1 MRFSGLLVRRRAD
14 LDSLEGLTPIIQ
26 QSYVVPMPVIDAD
39 AHVDETEDTW
49 AYIDEAYKRHT
60 PVTVMQDPAS
70 SGGTQ
75 PQGYN
80 RYWCVDGRFLVRRI
94 RDDERTETT
103 VETREL
109 LDVPARLRHMDEL
122 GIDVQVCY
130 PTTFLF
136 SWSAKGEIEHA
147 LRKSYNRWMAEK
159 WKLSD
164 NRLRW
169 VCLLPMGDLDE
180 AVKEMRFAR
189 EHGACGLMK
198 KGLECGGKRAGDA
211 YFFPLYQEAEALDMA
226 VCIHTGTGDPAL
238 TDADATVLSL
248 HNITAPVIDAFGS
261 LIMAEVPAKFPKL
274 RVGFVEA
281 MSSWVPFALAELRAR
296 HERSRWMFSFD
307 LTKNLLRESRF
318 YVACQTVEDLP
329 YIIRHCGEDNLIAGT
344 DYSHADQSAEI
355 RTLSELRTMGED
367 GIITGRQA
375 EKILQDNPA
384 AFYGLS

>member
-1 MRFSGLLVRRRAD
+1 M
-14 LDSLEGLTPIIQ
+14 TPIIR

-49 AYIDEAYKRHT
+49 AYIDKAYRRYT

-94 RDDERTETT
+94 RDDKRTETT

-130 PTTFLF
+130 PTTFLLR
-136 SWSAKGEIEHA
+136 WSPRDDIEHA
-147 LRKSYNRWMAEK
+147 LRRAYNRWMADR
-159 WKLSD
+159 WKQSD

-189 EHGACGLMK
+189 ENGACGWMK
-198 KGLECGGKRAGDA
+198 KGIECGNRRAGDA
-211 YFFPLYQEAEALDMA
+211 YFFPLYRESEALDMA
-226 VCIHTGTGDPAL
+226 VCVHTGTGDPAL
-238 TDADATVLSL
+238 TDADATILSL
-248 HNITAPVIDAFGS
+248 HNITTPVIDAFNS
-261 LIMAEVPAKFPKL
+261 LVMAEVPGKFPKL
-274 RVGFVEA
+274 RVGFIEA
-281 MSSWVPFALAELRAR
+281 MASWVPFALAELRAR
-296 HERSRWMFSFD
+296 HERSRWLFSFD
-307 LTKNLLRESRF
+307 LTRNLLKESRF

-329 YIIRHCGEDNLIAGT
+329 YIIQHCGEDNLVAGT

-355 RTLSELRTMGED
+355 RTLSLLREMGEE
-367 GIITGRQA
+367 GVITGRQA
-375 EKILQDNPA
+375 DKILQDNPA
-384 AFYGLS
+384 ALYGLS

>member
-1 MRFSGLLVRRRAD
+1 M
-14 LDSLEGLTPIIQ
+14 TPITR

-49 AYIDEAYKRHT
+49 AYIDEAYRRYT

-80 RYWCVDGRFLVRRI
+80 RYWCVDGRFLVRRV
-94 RDDERTETT
+94 RDDKRTETT

-130 PTTFLF
+130 PTTFLLR
-136 SWSAKGEIEHA
+136 WSPRDDIEHA
-147 LRKSYNRWMAEK
+147 LRRAYNRWMADR

-169 VCLLPMGDLDE
+169 VCLLPMGNMDE

-189 EHGACGLMK
+189 ENGACGWMK
-198 KGLECGGKRAGDA
+198 KGLECGNRRAGDS
-211 YFFPLYQEAEALDMA
+211 YFFPLYQESEALDMA
-226 VCIHTGTGDPAL
+226 VCVHTGTGDPAL
-238 TDADATVLSL
+238 TDADATILSL
-248 HNITAPVIDAFGS
+248 HNITTPVIDAFNGAGHGRGAGEVS
-261 LIMAEVPAKFPKL
+261 QAEGRFHRGHGLLGAVRGGGAA
-274 RVGFVEA
+274 RA
-281 MSSWVPFALAELRAR
+281 SRAFA
-296 HERSRWMFSFD
+296 RWLFTFD
-307 LTKNLLRESRF
+307 MNKNLLKESRF

-329 YIIRHCGEDNLIAGT
+329 YIIQHCGEDNLVAGT

-355 RTLSELRTMGED
+355 RTLSVLREMGKE
-367 GIITGRQA
+367 GFITARQA
-375 EKILQDNPA
+375 DKILQDNPA
-384 AFYGLS
+384 ALYGLS